1 MQMYKSTYLA
11 VRVHTEDEA
20 LRIEPSGN
28 TDTML
33 WLIDVYDLGQS
44 AKCAEAVKRL
54 ILRDYHALHERV
66 PGMLPRWTK
75 GMMAWV
81 TYLNALVPCYDYDE
95 QWVVRNHFMIQK
107 NPENW
112 SVETMLTA
120 LDALA
125 IRWTKAHA
133 LDRDKLQQYLHC
145 VWSCAKKWTM
155 HLHEKVE
162 PGLHEGDMM
171 KVHPRVVLACLSRF
185 FWFNKTLDLH
195 AAYPRETIKVKY
207 NNFFERELRH
217 FVLRK
222 FRDQLLNTLWDH
234 LSHPGDLEIASHD
247 QLGDNISTYSALYK
261 RQPVCLLQ
269 KAQKS
274 MLFDEPEEVRRKYP
288 NPTDIKIVQTY
299 FQNTFKMDFA
309 KFFVCFERN
318 HCKHERAVRESAV
331 PIIVESFRKY
341 SVVHNGKAYG
351 FGSFADAFAIWLKF
365 ANKPYRLDLT
375 ELREKMFGESTAS
388 AQSTIYE
395 LDV

>member
-1 MQMYKSTYLA
+1 MEMYKSTYLA
-11 VRVHTEDEA
+11 VRIHTEDEA
-20 LRIEPSGN
+20 LRIEPSGD
-28 TDTML
+28 TDIFL

-54 ILRDYHALHERV
+54 ILSKYHALHERV

-81 TYLNALVPCYDYDE
+81 TYLNALVPCYEYDE
-95 QWVVRNHFMIQK
+95 DWVVRNHFMIQK

-145 VWSCAKKWTM
+145 IWSCAKKWTM

-185 FWFNKTLDLH
+185 FWFNKTLDMH
-195 AAYPRETIKVKY
+195 AAYQRHEMRVECNP
-207 NNFFERELRH
+207 FFEHELRH

-222 FRDQLLNTLWDH
+222 FRDQLLDALWH
-234 LSHPGDLEIASHD
+234 HVSNPETWRSRRTTSWGTRSR
-247 QLGDNISTYSALYK
+247 STRRSTK
-261 RQPVCLLQ
+261 TPVCLLQ
-269 KAQKS
+269 RAQKS
-274 MLFDEPEEVRRKYP
+274 VLYDDPKEVRRKFQ
-288 NPTDIKIVQTY
+288 NVTDIKIVQTY
-299 FQNTFKMDFA
+299 FQNNFKMDF
-309 KFFVCFERN
+309 KKYFMCFERN
-318 HCKHERAVRESAV
+318 HCKHEKAVRESAV

-341 SVVHNGKAYG
+341 SVVHGGKAYG
-351 FGSFADAFAIWLKF
+351 FGAFADVFPIWLKF
-365 ANKPYRLDLT
+365 ADKPYRMDLSD
-375 ELREKMFGESTAS
+375 LKDKFFGETVAS